1 MGPVTSIKRARPTI
15 WIPPSVMSI
24 YAIEIETSEGTTDV
38 TGYCEKASFK
48 STIQPGV
55 GTFEVVLMNPNDK
68 FTDKFSS
75 EDKVKLKKDYGTTA
89 STIRIAGIVEN
100 IDPSNHRI
108 KLTGKLMAKELIDI
122 HITGDYSEQEITDIL
137 KDIID
142 QVNAQIST
150 NFTYDDYVNN
160 TGETITISFNN
171 KSAMECIE
179 ILCKIAGFDFYVDKD
194 KKCHF
199 FEEKSIENTT
209 DAVVH
214 NYNLLKIKGFSRD
227 VDKVKNRIIVQGA
240 VADGIPILYTTEDST
255 SISNYGTREEP
266 ITDTSLTT
274 YEEAKKKGDVE
285 LAMKKDPP
293 IVGEVESTL
302 LVALNPGDMLRVSAP
317 AAGIGPDTY
326 KVVEFEDIIKNNDVP
341 RTKIKLEKWK
351 PSIPLE
357 FRDLFLK
364 QKETQDIV
372 NINKLEHSYFFSFD
386 DKTNIDDSNSSGY
399 DTSEGY
405 LVFTSASG
413 YIQSTA
419 RDTGSNIN
427 KFEVRA
433 SGDNLIGNITY
444 KVSVDNGLTWQT
456 VDLNTLTTPNSEGHQ
471 LKIRVETS
479 STDAKIATLAILYS
493 T

>member
-1 MGPVTSIKRARPTI
+1 MGPVTSIKRVRPTV
-15 WIPPSVMSI
+15 WIPPSVMSAYLI
-24 YAIEIETSEGTTDV
+24 KISTDSQTYEV
-38 TGYCEKASFK
+38 NKYCEKASFK
-48 STIQPGV
+48 FPIAPSV
-55 GTFEVVLMNPNDK
+55 GSCDVVLLNPEDK

-75 EDKVKLKKDYGTTA
+75 GDTIELYKDYGTTA
-89 STIRIAGIVEN
+89 STLRAKFIIESV
-100 IDPSNHRI
+100 DQSNH
-108 KLTGKLMAKELIDI
+108 KVTLKAKGMAKELIDI
-122 HITGDYSEQEITDIL
+122 HITGSYSEQEIADIL
-137 KDIID
+137 KDVID

-150 NFTYDDYVNN
+150 NFTYDEYVNN

-179 ILCKIAGFDFYVDKD
+179 ILCNIAGFDFYVDKD

-199 FEEKSIENTT
+199 FEEKSIENTV

-227 VDKVKNRIIVQGA
+227 VDKVKNRIVVQGA
-240 VADGIPILYTTEDST
+240 VVDGIPILYTTKDVP
-255 SISNYGTREEP
+255 SILDHGTREEP

-293 IVGEVESTL
+293 IIGEVESTL
-302 LVALNPGDMLRVSAP
+302 LVSLNPGDMLRVSAP
-317 AAGIGPDTY
+317 SAGIAPDTY
-326 KVVEFEDIIKNNDVP
+326 KVVEFEDIIANNDIP
-341 RTKIKLEKWK
+341 KTKIKLEKWK

-364 QKETQDIV
+364 QKESQDIV

-386 DKTNIDDSNSSGY
+386 DSTNIDDSNSSDY
-399 DTSEGY
+399 DTSDGY
-405 LVFTSASG
+405 LIFTSASG
-413 YIQSTA
+413 YMQSAA
-419 RDTGSNIN
+419 RDTGSNVS
-427 KFEVRA
+427 KYEVRA
-433 SGDNLIGNITY
+433 SGENLVGSVIY

-456 VDLNTLTTPNSEGHQ
+456 VDLNTLTTPTSEGHQ

-479 STDAKIATLAILYS
+479 STDAKIATLALLYS